1 MSKNICYVYNFVKWK
16 KTVSQE
22 EGLIDSTVIEQESA
36 RFGRTENTPRVA
48 RPQGEG
54 RGGARPGEEPG
65 SPCQFPKHPLSLGR
79 GPGGPMH
86 ASPIGSSFGCNKEKV
101 RQCTRELTEKP
112 RGYSG

>member
-36 RFGRTENTPRVA
+36 RFGGTENTPRVA

-54 RGGARPGEEPG
+54 RGGAGPGEEPG

-79 GPGGPMH
+79 GPGVPMH